1 MSSTLGTKPAEH
13 PTVRGRVLVGRAA
26 YRYWQE
32 ADELALAKEAAEQ
45 ATVVPET
52 EAGKPAS

>member
-1 MSSTLGTKPAEH
+1 MSNTLGTKPAEH

-26 YRYWQE
+26 YQHWQE
-32 ADELALAKEAAEQ
+32 AGELALAKGAAEQ
-45 ATVVPET
+45 VTVVPET